1 MSDTPDKPMN
11 ILMLMTD
18 QHRVDT
24 MGCYGNDTCE
34 TPTIDSIANT
44 GTRFDSWYTPTAI
57 CTPARASLFTG
68 YAPFRHKLLAN
79 HERNVGYIE
88 DLPEDQ
94 WTLPQELVN
103 NGWNCGLVGKWH
115 AGHERP
121 AADFGF
127 DGEDYPGWHNAIDH
141 PDYLKYLEDNGYPP
155 YEITDR
161 YRGVFPN
168 GETSNL
174 LAARLQQ
181 PVEATFE
188 HYLATRTIEML
199 ERYAEDYKN
208 GTKPFFL
215 VSSYAGP
222 HLPYVIPDEYFDM
235 YDPDDIELPEAIAEN
250 FADKPTIQQNYS
262 DHWAF
267 DTMTEEQSRKL
278 IAVYWGY
285 VTMLDREFKRIL
297 DALERLGLTDNTAVV
312 FSSDHG
318 EFTGSHRLHD
328 KGPAMYE
335 DIYRTGGIIRIPGCE
350 PQVRN
355 EFVSLLDLTA
365 TFLDIAGLDT
375 SPAVDSRSLVP
386 IVRGEK
392 PEWPETILCEFHGHH
407 FPVAQRM
414 LRGRRYKL
422 VVNPESRNEFYDLER
437 DPNELKNRYNDPLLR
452 EVRDEMMRDLYDQLR
467 ERGDNF
473 YHWMTSMF
481 PIGELDYDPT
491 MSGMD
496 ESTYRKTQNEDE
508 ATARL

>member
-1 MSDTPDKPMN
+1 
-11 ILMLMTD
+11 
-18 QHRVDT
+18 
-24 MGCYGNDTCE
+24 
-34 TPTIDSIANT
+34 
-44 GTRFDSWYTPTAI
+44 
-57 CTPARASLFTG
+57 
-68 YAPFRHKLLAN
+68 
-79 HERNVGYIE
+79 
-88 DLPEDQ
+88 
-94 WTLPQELVN
+94 
-103 NGWNCGLVGKWH
+103 
-115 AGHERP
+115 
-121 AADFGF
+121 
-127 DGEDYPGWHNAIDH
+127 
-141 PDYLKYLEDNGYPP
+141 
-155 YEITDR
+155 
-161 YRGVFPN
+161 
-168 GETSNL
+168 
-174 LAARLQQ
+174 
-181 PVEATFE
+181 
-188 HYLATRTIEML
+188 ML

-215 VSSYAGP
+215 ASSYAGP
-222 HLPYVIPDEYFDM
+222 HLPYVIPDEYFDVS
-235 YDPDDIELPEAIAEN
+235 DPDDIELPESIAEN

-285 VTMLDREFKRIL
+285 VTMLEREFKRIL
-297 DALERLGLTDNTAVV
+297 DALERFGLTDNAAVV

-318 EFTGSHRLHD
+318 EFTGSHRLHY

-375 SPAVDSRSLVP
+375 SPAVDFRSLVP

-407 FPVAQRM
+407 FPVAQRI

-422 VVNPESRNEFYDLER
+422 VINPESRNEFYDLKR

-467 ERGDNF
+467 ERGDSF

-481 PIGELDYDPT
+481 PIRELDYDPT

-496 ESTYRKTQNEDE
+496 ESTYRRRTRTRRRRACRAGPSTAITAVLNQLEAAGPNATTVPPLRYARGLAVRCQVSRKAHCLAVSNERRNPGRSGGLPGCSAESAARVAPGLQGPGSTRAGRADRKSWRRAGDGRRPPASGGRIRARRVPRAQNL
-508 ATARL
+508 AGACQARAHFRARRDY